1 MKAKKETV
9 EAAILTL
16 VNQITETMPGT
27 MYKFLLGGATAFAT
41 LKSNDKIRKIL
52 DHVSDESG
60 LVDVDLLEKMIDG
73 AFKASDGK
81 VQLELFNKPGLLN
94 MFVKPITLTITREDV
109 NKILDGIKDNSVS

>member
-41 LKSNDKIRKIL
+41 LKSNDKIRKIF

-60 LVDVDLLEKMIDG
+60 LVDTGRVTQLKNGEYCVTDDDIVDMQEILKRCIYSMYG
-73 AFKASDGK
+73 
-81 VQLELFNKPGLLN
+81 
-94 MFVKPITLTITREDV
+94 PIGD
-109 NKILDGIKDNSVS
+109 